1 MHIKTVI
8 LLGNFF
14 HLVCVMLLICQQR
27 FLFNVFYVFYFCHK
41 NAFFNVFYSWA
52 QRFFTSMLLPDGKY
66 LMLSYQNLMLKS
78 GFQCPTL
85 LNIGERQVHGL
96 NLLKKI
102 I

>member
-14 HLVCVMLLICQQR
+14 YLVCVMLLICQQC
-27 FLFNVFYVFYFCHK
+27 FLFNVFYFCHK

-78 GFQCPTL
+78 GFQCTTL
-85 LNIGERQVHGL
+85 LKIGERHVHGL